1 MRRKGGFALFPRAWK
16 TMALGPITPNRESG
30 VIWDRTIPQEVYAMK
45 SSRAT
50 AVVLTMMLAL
60 STTFARAADRVH
72 PGLWEIT
79 IGDGALGKVTRSC
92 VTAAHAVVANL
103 DDKAFQEHLAKPSGE
118 NGCVVKDVKV
128 SGNQVTIDAVCDG
141 QQNVISTTYHG
152 ESYDQVNS
160 NGMKVRAKRIG
171 ACP

>member
-1 MRRKGGFALFPRAWK
+1 MKNLSARLFFSA
-16 TMALGPITPNRESG
+16 
-30 VIWDRTIPQEVYAMK
+30 
-45 SSRAT
+45 
-50 AVVLTMMLAL
+50 MMLAL
-60 STTFARAADRVH
+60 SVTLAQAADRVH

-79 IGDGALGKVTRSC
+79 IGDGAPGMVTRSC
-92 VTAAHAVVANL
+92 ITAAHAGVANL
-103 DDKAFQEHLAKPSGE
+103 DDKAFQEHLARAAKE
-118 NGCVVKDVKV
+118 DGCTVKDVKV
-128 SGNQVTIDAVCDG
+128 SGNQVTIDSVCDG